1 MAIAPPSTTLPHRQ
15 PTQHLTVPSSSSNTP
30 SITASPLFSAST
42 HEIAMLH
49 DIHSLLDKIFIRNR
63 NQHRRSTW
71 WKALHGFRKQIALLL
86 GEFEATSLREQE
98 RRQKVEARLRYWDAR
113 GEVHSWYYQF
123 SQLVAVGPFSM
134 LGLVLMASVA
144 RVCRI
149 TGITA
154 VYEQIASADVKGVL
168 DANDEL
174 TLAGQFGSV
183 LGGDEECDEGIVVAR
198 ELEEDE

>member
-15 PTQHLTVPSSSSNTP
+15 PIQHLTVPSNSSTTP

-42 HEIAMLH
+42 HDIAMLH

-71 WKALHGFRKQIALLL
+71 WKALHGFRKQLALLL

-113 GEVHSWYYQF
+113 GEVHAWY
-123 SQLVAVGPFSM
+123 
-134 LGLVLMASVA
+134 
-144 RVCRI
+144 
-149 TGITA
+149 
-154 VYEQIASADVKGVL
+154 
-168 DANDEL
+168 
-174 TLAGQFGSV
+174 
-183 LGGDEECDEGIVVAR
+183 
-198 ELEEDE
+198 